1 MARAPRA
8 SIPKTS
14 GQGISRLVYQK
25 QYALGSKGK
34 QRVKVAS
41 KSPSTGNTRS
51 YAKQGKPGDS
61 FNVSFAG
68 MFDPQEKLK

>member
-8 SIPKTS
+8 EIPKTS

-41 KSPSTGNTRS
+41 KAPSTGNTRS
-51 YAKQGKPGDS
+51 YGKEKGGD
-61 FNVSFAG
+61 FNIAYAG
-68 MFDPQEKLK
+68 MFDPQEELK